1 MDNTYGI
8 QLRHPLPGDLM
19 GVRLTL
25 AAIGTAFEASYG
37 WRLLNGQT
45 VLAEGFFQAGSMG
58 LMEAFVYE
66 TALSF
71 SYMGPATFQLF
82 GDDPSGQH
90 PPGLDLTEVPV
101 ILIPGMIGYQIYQVV
116 AGDTLTKIAR
126 DTGSTV
132 NSIVAANQLPD
143 PNLILVGQILRI
155 PIT

>member
-1 MDNTYGI
+1 
-8 QLRHPLPGDLM
+8 M
-19 GVRLTL
+19 GVTLTL

-58 LMEAFVYE
+58 LMQSFVYE
-66 TALSF
+66 TTLSF
-71 SYMGPATFQLF
+71 SHMGPATFQLF

-90 PPGLDLTEVPV
+90 PPGLDLKEVPV

-116 AGDTLTKIAR
+116 AGDTLTKIAKE
-126 DTGSTV
+126 TGSTV

-143 PNLILVGQILRI
+143 PNLIRVGQILRI
-155 PIT
+155 PIM